1 MEQRTR
7 RRLAFI
13 GVGALMPIGGFLLAA
28 ACGTDN
34 GTTDTPKNDS
44 GRTDTSSSSSSSS
57 SGDSSGTSSGGDAAP
72 DCSAVPN
79 VKSSIGPFCF
89 GVADASADGGTKSIN
104 CNSANDQVCCGDSK
118 FADGGFAPSTCEPAT
133 VNGAGGYNDA
143 CNGKYQ
149 GGPGSEWHCLEKA
162 HCPGTDEYCCLTGS
176 DAGFPKPGENFDYKG
191 CENAK
196 FQSGKFHS
204 GTRCRKTACQQ
215 GEQTLCASDADC
227 KAGTCTHIAIQ
238 ASSGGGSRFTGYC
251 RVTTD

>member
-1 MEQRTR
+1 MFMEQKTR

-44 GRTDTSSSSSSSS
+44 GRTDTSTSS
-57 SGDSSGTSSGGDAAP
+57 SGGSSGGSSGSTSGDAAA
-72 DCSAVPN
+72 DCANVPN
-79 VKSSIGPFCF
+79 VKSSTGPFCF
-89 GVADASADGGTKSIN
+89 GVLDASPDGSTKNAN
-104 CNSANDQVCCGDSK
+104 CNAANKEVCCGDSK
-118 FADGGFAPSTCEPAT
+118 YADAAFAPSTCEVAT
-133 VNGAGGYNDA
+133 VNAGGGYNEA
-143 CNGKYQ
+143 CNGKFI
-149 GGPGSEWHCLEKA
+149 GATPGLEWQCTEKA

-176 DAGFPKPGENFDYKG
+176 DAGFPKPGENFDHKG

-196 FQSGKFHS
+196 FQSAKFIG

-227 KAGTCTHIAIQ
+227 KAGTCTFIEV
-238 ASSGGGSRFTGYC
+238 GGRYTGYC
-251 RVTTD
+251 RVASN